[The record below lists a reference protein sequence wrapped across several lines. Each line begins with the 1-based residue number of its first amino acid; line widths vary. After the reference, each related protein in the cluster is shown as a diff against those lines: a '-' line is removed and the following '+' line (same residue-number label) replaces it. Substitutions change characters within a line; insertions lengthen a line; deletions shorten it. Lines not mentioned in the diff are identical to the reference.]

1 MCRVSSQKY
10 GWKNWENVNLHFYY
24 YLFCPLLPS
33 DDRNNWQV
41 YQKDDQHWSQCPRII
56 WLRENVTLHYHLSLD
71 GFQIFRISLQFRKLQ
86 PKHIWKGR
94 SFLNATKYSVF
105 NESNYALEEIRSIF
119 FGQCFTIRPL
129 KPKKK
134 MDAAYFAL
142 NIHMDYKG
150 NCSRS

>member
-1 MCRVSSQKY
+1 MVGNIEKMLIYISIIICFVLFFLLMTETIDKFTKRMTNIGVNVQESSVSEKMLPCITVCPWMAFKSFGFHYSSKNFSQ
-10 GWKNWENVNLHFYY
+10 NTFE
-24 YLFCPLLPS
+24 
-33 DDRNNWQV
+33 
-41 YQKDDQHWSQCPRII
+41 
-56 WLRENVTLHYHLSLD
+56 
-71 GFQIFRISLQFRKLQ
+71 
-86 PKHIWKGR
+86 KGEV
-94 SFLNATKYSVF
+94 FLNATKYSVF